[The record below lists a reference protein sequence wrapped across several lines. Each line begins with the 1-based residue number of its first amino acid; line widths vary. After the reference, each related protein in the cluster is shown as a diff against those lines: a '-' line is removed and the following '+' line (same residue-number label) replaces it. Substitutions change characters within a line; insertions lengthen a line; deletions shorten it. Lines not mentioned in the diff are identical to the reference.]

1 MKDQIQIDQ
10 KIAENLWEVGKT
22 KKVEYIF
29 KLNKEQRL
37 EFI

>member
-1 MKDQIQIDQ
+1 MKDYFQIDQ
-10 KIAENLWEVGKT
+10 EIAENRSEVGKT